1 MPDLAA
7 GVSRGREM
15 SATVG
20 DAAAVNRFATKV
32 TVTDFETTEKGK
44 TYTVTGTSLVSH
56 VWYGKCRFI

>member
-1 MPDLAA
+1 
-7 GVSRGREM
+7 M

-56 VWYGKCRFI
+56 VWYGKCRLI